1 MNIQQII
8 DELDDTLLDLLKET
22 YNFHLKGKPYSYI
35 PMNGEGTSKF
45 FTNSLN
51 AQELVNLGLVTPINN
66 VGVKEFTFNGPLSF
80 SITKLGIE
88 VIESL

>member
-1 MNIQQII
+1 MDIQQII

-22 YNFHLKGKPYSYI
+22 YNFHLQGKPYSYV
-35 PMNGEGTSKF
+35 PVNDKSTGEF

-51 AQELVNLGLVTPINN
+51 AQELVELGLVTPINN
-66 VGVKEFTFNGPLSF
+66 VEVKEFTFNGPLSF